1 MYLVDSDTLSVLKR
15 THQITNQINQ
25 NVENSSMRWNFIVK
39 GSKVLN
45 THNALLSCHTDIFSH
60 ADTILNARHFHVL
73 RHTNFSIHDPN
84 SLKQLDNKDEQLN
97 HDSERKSEEKTD
109 CVEKINSFNEI
120 TNESLI
126 PGTDSDK
133 LSCISADT
141 CQNSSD
147 YQASSYILTD
157 KFEDVEPGLFMEASR
172 DEHEMAKFDK
182 DNDECLIGKDQ
193 ELTPDTETVS
203 SALMAKFDKGNDEC
217 LISKDQELTPDTET
231 VSSALMESSSTEQEL
246 TTERTNRPD
255 ISILEELIRE
265 KENLE
270 MPVPYVEERHP
281 IFPGLPVIKT
291 ETDVAAHETDLTK
304 FDPKKGQKVAFPEV
318 YHLAP
323 LVNQSEVLIKLVQ
336 LGVDLTQIERK
347 GMASHVI
354 KMDFKKDLKPYLLF
368 LHDIGVPDN
377 KLGRVLTMNPGLL
390 KEDIEILRVS
400 LFCYPELFF
409 NDRF

>member
-1 MYLVDSDTLSVLKR
+1 MSYDKLLYPLDSDTLSVLKR
-15 THQITNQINQ
+15 THRITNQINQ
-25 NVENSSMRWNFIVK
+25 NIENSSMRWNFIVK

-45 THNALLSCHTDIFSH
+45 THNALLSCHTDILSH
-60 ADTILNARHFHVL
+60 TNTILNARHFHVL

-84 SLKQLDNKDEQLN
+84 SLKQSDNKDEQLN
-97 HDSERKSEEKTD
+97 HDSERKTEEKTD
-109 CVEKINSFNEI
+109 CVENVNSFNEI
-120 TNESLI
+120 SNESLI
-126 PGTDSDK
+126 PGTDSHK
-133 LSCISADT
+133 LSSNSGDT
-141 CQNSSD
+141 CQRSNG
-147 YQASSYILTD
+147 YQGLASSYILID
-157 KFEDVEPGLFMEASR
+157 KYENVQPDVFMEASR
-172 DEHEMAKFDK
+172 DEHKMAKFDK
-182 DNDECLIGKDQ
+182 DNDECLI
-193 ELTPDTETVS
+193 
-203 SALMAKFDKGNDEC
+203 
-217 LISKDQELTPDTET
+217 SKDQELTSDTET
-231 VSSALMESSSTEQEL
+231 VSSALMESSPTEQEL
-246 TTERTNRPD
+246 TTERSNRPD

-291 ETDVAAHETDLTK
+291 ETDVAGHETDLTK

-336 LGVDLTQIERK
+336 LGVDLTQVERK

-377 KLGRVLTMNPGLL
+377 KLGRVLTMNPALL
-390 KEDIEILRVS
+390 KEDIEVLRVS
-400 LFCYPELFF
+400 AFCYPEF
-409 NDRF
+409 